1 MKPGDCI
8 RIDSMEGEPQYSGK
22 QGVVEYVD
30 DIGQLHGTWGGLA
43 VIPGVDKFTKVNQHG
58 KKLEGGTMSKW
69 VITRKLT
76 GAFEGFKQAL
86 EIDADAVEVPLDAE
100 IDVGG
105 AVAHFNGFAIPLE
118 PGDRVNRGRVCPKCG
133 RTYTEYPALSRA
145 DNVTEICPECGTR
158 EALEAFKGY
167 QEGR

>member
-58 KKLEGGTMSKW
+58 KKLEGG
-69 VITRKLT
+69 
-76 GAFEGFKQAL
+76 
-86 EIDADAVEVPLDAE
+86 
-100 IDVGG
+100 
-105 AVAHFNGFAIPLE
+105 AVARFNGFAIPLE

-158 EALEAFKGY
+158 EALEAFNGY
-167 QEGR
+167 RARG

>member
-1 MKPGDCI
+1 
-8 RIDSMEGEPQYSGK
+8 
-22 QGVVEYVD
+22 
-30 DIGQLHGTWGGLA
+30 
-43 VIPGVDKFTKVNQHG
+43 
-58 KKLEGGTMSKW
+58 MSKW

-100 IDVGG
+100 IDAGG

-118 PGDRVNRGRVCPKCG
+118 PGDRVNQARVCPECG
-133 RTYTEYPALSRA
+133 RVYTEYPALSRK
-145 DNVTEICPECGTR
+145 DNQTEICPECGTR
-158 EALEAFKGY
+158 EALEAFERY

>member
-8 RIDSMEGEPQYSGK
+8 RIDSMEGGAM
-22 QGVVEYVD
+22 D
-30 DIGQLHGTWGGLA
+30 
-43 VIPGVDKFTKVNQHG
+43 
-58 KKLEGGTMSKW
+58 KW

-76 GAFEGFKQAL
+76 GAFEGFKQSL

-100 IDVGG
+100 IDAGG
-105 AVAHFNGFAIPLE
+105 AVARFNGFAIPPE
-118 PGDRVNRGRVCPKCG
+118 PGDRVNRVRVCPKCV